1 MGIQENMSSTNR
13 LMLHPGGI
21 NVFLPNAEHLYRAGS
36 AMGDYHGQKNVENF
50 EKWIVEK
57 WILSLPLSQ

>member
-1 MGIQENMSSTNR
+1 MSIQTDANSADR

-36 AMGDYHGQKNVENF
+36 VMGDYHGQMNAANF
-50 EKWIVEK
+50 EKWTVEK
-57 WILSLPLSQ
+57 CISVFPCQ